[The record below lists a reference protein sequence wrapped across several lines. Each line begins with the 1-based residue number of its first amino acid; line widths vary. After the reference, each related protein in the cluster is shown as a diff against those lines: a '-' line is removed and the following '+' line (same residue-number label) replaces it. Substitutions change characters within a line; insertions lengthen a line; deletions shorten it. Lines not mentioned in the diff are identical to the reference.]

1 MANFETVIV
10 ETDLLILGGGM
21 AACGAAVE
29 AAYWAKQN
37 GLKVTLVDKAAVDR
51 SGAVAMGLSAINQ
64 YVGLKDGT
72 NTLKDY
78 VDYVRNDLM
87 GVTREDLVANI
98 ARHVDSTVHLFEKWG
113 LPIWKDE
120 KGKYVHEGR
129 WQLMI
134 NGESYKVIVAEAAKN
149 ALLQSGVGQIFER
162 VFIVGPIMDGD
173 RCAGAV
179 GFSVRENK
187 FYVFKAKATLV
198 AMGGAVHVFKP
209 RSSGEGM
216 GRAWYPPWNSGSS
229 AYFTIRAGAEMT
241 CQEVRFIP
249 VRFKDAYG
257 PVGAWFLL
265 FKSRATNSQGGDYMV
280 ERRPELEK
288 WGPYG
293 RVKPVPAN
301 LRNYLGMLDVMDG
314 KGPINMR
321 TEEAIQKIADTYKD
335 DPKAYKKKMKELE
348 SEAWEDFL
356 DMTISQ
362 AILWA
367 STNVQPEEQSSEIA
381 ASEPYF
387 IGSHSGASGA
397 WVSGPEDLQTDETK
411 AEYFW
416 GYTNMSTVKGLFCAG
431 DASGASSHKFS
442 SGSHAEG
449 RIAAKSA
456 IKFIVENNA
465 HATVDPAKVESLKA
479 EILKPLDTYEQ
490 HKNATTDPEINP
502 NYIKPRMFMFRLQKI
517 MDEYAGGISSPIHN
531 QRGLAEQG
539 PGTAGLAQGGLRETR
554 RFQLARTHALLGKH
568 TPHVAGRSA
577 RPDHAL
583 PRRDSLARIL
593 LPRGQAGSRRREVAC
608 LRQLPGSIPRRTP
621 GRCEPGRSCRSSR
634 SPRSTNCSE
643 DSAARFGAGDSRGRE
658 GTSHP
663 PVARMK
669 QGLSKEC
676 PHCGQPMVRWANP
689 QWS

>member
-1 MANFETVIV
+1 MPKLEKVVV

-29 AAYWAKQN
+29 AAYWAKKH
-37 GLKVTLVDKAAVDR
+37 GLKVTLVDKAAMDR

-64 YVGLKDGT
+64 YVGLKDGA
-72 NTLKDY
+72 NTVKDY

-87 GVTREDLVANI
+87 GITREDLVANI

-120 KGKYVHEGR
+120 QGHYVHEGR

-134 NGESYKVIVAEAAKN
+134 NGESYKVVVSEAAKN

-162 VFIVGPIMDGD
+162 IFIVGPLMDGD

-187 FYVFKAKATLV
+187 YYIFKAKATLV
-198 AMGGAVHVFKP
+198 AMGGAVHVFRP
-209 RSSGEGM
+209 RGSWEGR
-216 GRAWYPPWNSGSS
+216 GRAWYPPWNAGSS
-229 AYFTIRAGAEMT
+229 AYFTLAAGAEMT

-265 FKSRATNSQGGDYMV
+265 FKSRATNSEGGDYMV
-280 ERRPELEK
+280 ERKPELDN
-288 WGPYG
+288 WLPYG

-314 KGPINMR
+314 KGPLSMR
-321 TEEAIQKIADTYKD
+321 TEEAIQKIADKYKD

-362 AILWA
+362 ALLWA
-367 STNVQPEEQSSEIA
+367 STNVQPEEKSSEIA

-397 WVSGPEDLQTDETK
+397 WVSGPADLQTDETRS
-411 AEYFW
+411 EYCW

-449 RIAAKSA
+449 RIAAKA
-456 IKFIVENNA
+456 AVKFVVENNTA
-465 HATVDPAKVESLKA
+465 PNIDAAACDALVS
-479 EILKPLDTYEQ
+479 EILKPLETFEQ
-490 HKNATTDPEINP
+490 HQGASTDPDVNP

-517 MDEYAGGISSPIHN
+517 MDDYAGGVSAQFRTNKGQLNRALELLQFLKEDASK
-531 QRGLAEQG
+531 LAASNLHELMRCWENVHRMWQAEAHVR
-539 PGTAGLAQGGLRETR
+539 TVLFRQETR
-554 RFQLARTHALLGKH
+554 WPGYYFRTDIPKMDEQNWHVFANCKYDPQKGEWQMFTRPIMHVFPQPKEHELLG
-568 TPHVAGRSA
+568 G
-577 RPDHAL
+577 
-583 PRRDSLARIL
+583 
-593 LPRGQAGSRRREVAC
+593 
-608 LRQLPGSIPRRTP
+608 
-621 GRCEPGRSCRSSR
+621 
-634 SPRSTNCSE
+634 
-643 DSAARFGAGDSRGRE
+643 
-658 GTSHP
+658 
-663 PVARMK
+663 
-669 QGLSKEC
+669 
-676 PHCGQPMVRWANP
+676 
-689 QWS
+689 

>member
-1 MANFETVIV
+1 MPKFETVVV

-29 AAYWAKQN
+29 AAHWAKKN
-37 GLKVTLVDKAAVDR
+37 GLKVALVDKAAIDR

-64 YVGLKDGT
+64 YVGLRDGA
-72 NTLKDY
+72 NSVQNY

-87 GVTREDLVANI
+87 GVTREDLVADI
-98 ARHVDSTVHLFEKWG
+98 ARHVDSSVHLFEKWG

-120 KGKYVHEGR
+120 AGKYVHEGR

-149 ALLQSGVGQIFER
+149 ALLQTGVGQIFER
-162 VFIVGPIMDGD
+162 VFIVGPLMDGD
-173 RCAGAV
+173 RCAGAI

-187 FYVFKAKATLV
+187 VYIFKSKATLT

-229 AYFTIRAGAEMT
+229 AYFTLKAGAEMT

-265 FKSRATNSQGGDYMV
+265 FKSRATNAMGGEYMV
-280 ERRPELEK
+280 ERKSELEK

-293 RVKPVPAN
+293 RVKPIPAN
-301 LRNYLGMLDVMDG
+301 LRNYLGMLDVLDG
-314 KGPINMR
+314 KGPIYMR
-321 TEEAIQKIADTYKD
+321 TEEALKKISDAYKD
-335 DPKAYKKKMKELE
+335 DPKAYAKKMKELE

-362 AILWA
+362 ALLWA
-367 STNVQPEEQSSEIA
+367 ATNLEPEKRSSEIA
-381 ASEPYF
+381 AAEPYF

-397 WVSGPEDLQTDETK
+397 WVSGPEDLQTGETK
-411 AEYFW
+411 KDYFW
-416 GYTNMSTVKGLFCAG
+416 GYANMTTVKGLFAAG

-456 IKFIVENNA
+456 IKFIVENNTA
-465 HATVDPAKVESLKA
+465 PKLDQARVDALTA
-479 EILKPLDTYEQ
+479 EILKPMETFEQ
-490 HKNATTDPEINP
+490 NKNASTDEDVNPE
-502 NYIKPRMFMFRLQKI
+502 YIKPRMFMFRLQKI
-517 MDEYAGGISSPIHN
+517 MDEYAGGVTAQFTTNKPSLERA
-531 QRGLAEQG
+531 QELLAF
-539 PGTAGLAQGGLRETR
+539 LA
-554 RFQLARTHALLGKH
+554 
-568 TPHVAGRSA
+568 
-577 RPDHAL
+577 
-583 PRRDSLARIL
+583 
-593 LPRGQAGSRRREVAC
+593 
-608 LRQLPGSIPRRTP
+608 
-621 GRCEPGRSCRSSR
+621 
-634 SPRSTNCSE
+634 E
-643 DSAARFGAGDSRGRE
+643 DSAKLGAANLHELMRCWENVHRMWQAEAHVRTVLFRE
-658 GTSHP
+658 ETRWPGYYMRSDTPTLDEEKWHVFANCRCDAKTGKWEMIKRP
-663 PVARMK
+663 ILHVFAQPK
-669 QGLSKEC
+669 PKELE
-676 PHCGQPMVRWANP
+676 PALAH
-689 QWS
+689 

>member
-1 MANFETVIV
+1 MANFETVVV
-10 ETDLLILGGGM
+10 ETDVLILGGGM

-37 GLKVTLVDKAAVDR
+37 GLKVTLVDKAAMDR

-64 YVGLKDGT
+64 YVGLKDGK
-72 NTLKDY
+72 NTVQDY

-87 GVTREDLVANI
+87 GITREDLVANI

-120 KGKYVHEGR
+120 NGGYVHEGR

-134 NGESYKVIVAEAAKN
+134 NGESYKVVVAEAAKN
-149 ALLQSGVGQIFER
+149 ALLQSGVGEIFER
-162 VFIVGPIMDGD
+162 IFIVGPLMDGD

-179 GFSVRENK
+179 GFSVREDK
-187 FYVFKAKATLV
+187 FYVFKAKSTLV

-229 AYFTIRAGAEMT
+229 AYFTIKAGAEMT

-265 FKSRATNSQGGDYMV
+265 FKSRATNAMGGEYMV
-280 ERRPELEK
+280 ERKAELEN
-288 WGPYG
+288 WAPYG
-293 RVKPVPAN
+293 KVKPIPAN
-301 LRNYLGMLDVMDG
+301 LRNYLGMLDVLEG
-314 KGPINMR
+314 KGPIFMR

-367 STNVQPEEQSSEIA
+367 STNVQPEEKSSEIA
-381 ASEPYF
+381 AAEPYF

-397 WVSGPEDLQTDETK
+397 WVSGPEDLQSAGTK
-411 AEYFW
+411 DEYFW
-416 GYTNMSTVKGLFCAG
+416 GYTNMSTVNGLFCAG

-449 RIAAKSA
+449 RIAAKAAVKYAAEHGTMPNVDQAA
-456 IKFIVENNA
+456 IDA
-465 HATVDPAKVESLKA
+465 LKA
-479 EILKPLDTYEQ
+479 EILKPLDVYEQ
-490 HKNATTDPEINP
+490 HKGATTDPEVNP

-517 MDEYAGGISSPIHN
+517 MDEYAGGVTSQFQTN
-531 QRGLAEQG
+531 QALLEKALELIAFLKEDSQNLAAANHHELMRCWENVHRMWQAEAHVR
-539 PGTAGLAQGGLRETR
+539 TVLFRTETR
-554 RFQLARTHALLGKH
+554 WPGYYFRNDTPKIDQEKWLAFANCRYDTKTGGWEMK
-568 TPHVAGRSA
+568 A
-577 RPDHAL
+577 RPVKRVFA
-583 PRRDSLARIL
+583 A
-593 LPRGQAGSRRREVAC
+593 AGV
-608 LRQLPGSIPRRTP
+608 
-621 GRCEPGRSCRSSR
+621 
-634 SPRSTNCSE
+634 
-643 DSAARFGAGDSRGRE
+643 
-658 GTSHP
+658 
-663 PVARMK
+663 
-669 QGLSKEC
+669 
-676 PHCGQPMVRWANP
+676 
-689 QWS
+689 

>member
-1 MANFETVIV
+1 MADFKTVIV

-29 AAYWAKQN
+29 AAYWASQN

-64 YVGLKDGT
+64 YVGLRDGA
-72 NTLKDY
+72 NTIQDY
-78 VDYVRNDLM
+78 VNYVRNDLM
-87 GVTREDLVANI
+87 GITREDLVANI
-98 ARHVDSTVHLFEKWG
+98 ARHVDSSVHLFEKWG

-120 KGKYVHEGR
+120 KGAYVHEGR

-134 NGESYKVIVAEAAKN
+134 NGESYKVVVAEAAKN
-149 ALLQSGVGQIFER
+149 ALLENGAGEIFER

-179 GFSVRENK
+179 GFSIRENT
-187 FYVFKAKATLV
+187 FYVFKSKATLV

-229 AYFTIRAGAEMT
+229 AYFTLKAGAEMT

-265 FKSRATNSQGGDYMV
+265 FKSRATNSQGGNYME

-301 LRNYLGMLDVMDG
+301 LRNYLGMLDVMEG
-314 KGPINMR
+314 KGPIHMR
-321 TEEAIQKIADTYKD
+321 TEEAIQKIAEKLKD

-362 AILWA
+362 ALLWA
-367 STNVQPEEQSSEIA
+367 ATNLQPEERSSEIA
-381 ASEPYF
+381 AAEPYF

-397 WVSGPEDLQTDETK
+397 WISGPEDLQTEETK
-411 AEYFW
+411 KDYFW
-416 GYTNMSTVKGLFCAG
+416 GYAHMSTVPGLFCAG

-449 RIAAKSA
+449 RIAAKA
-456 IKFIVENNA
+456 AVKFIVEHN
-465 HATVDPAKVESLKA
+465 TMPAIEPAAIEALK
-479 EILKPLDTYEQ
+479 EQILKPVDTYEQ
-490 HKNATTDPEINP
+490 FKNATTDPEINP

-517 MDEYAGGISSPIHN
+517 MDEYAGGISAQFITN
-531 QRGLAEQG
+531 ATLLTRGLELLAFLKEDADKLAASNLHELMRCWENVHRMWQAEAHVRTVLFRQ
-539 PGTAGLAQGGLRETR
+539 ETR
-554 RFQLARTHALLGKH
+554 WPGYYFRADKPTIDEKNWTVFANCRYDPKTN
-568 TPHVAGRSA
+568 TWEMMA
-577 RPDHAL
+577 RPIRYIFSSQPKEPAL
-583 PRRDSLARIL
+583 
-593 LPRGQAGSRRREVAC
+593 AG
-608 LRQLPGSIPRRTP
+608 
-621 GRCEPGRSCRSSR
+621 
-634 SPRSTNCSE
+634 
-643 DSAARFGAGDSRGRE
+643 
-658 GTSHP
+658 
-663 PVARMK
+663 K
-669 QGLSKEC
+669 
-676 PHCGQPMVRWANP
+676 
-689 QWS
+689 

>member
-1 MANFETVIV
+1 MANFENVVV

-21 AACGAAVE
+21 SACGAAVE
-29 AAYWAKQN
+29 AAHWAKLN

-64 YVGLKDGT
+64 YVGLKDGE
-72 NTLKDY
+72 NTIKDY
-78 VDYVRNDLM
+78 VNYVRNDLM
-87 GVTREDLVANI
+87 GVTREDLVADI
-98 ARHVDSTVHLFEKWG
+98 ARHVDSSVHLFEQWG

-120 KGKYVHEGR
+120 AGKYVHEGR

-134 NGESYKVIVAEAAKN
+134 NGESYKVVVAEAAKN
-149 ALLQSGVGQIFER
+149 ALLQSGVGEVYER
-162 VFIVGPIMDGD
+162 IFIVEPLMDGD

-187 FYVFKAKATLV
+187 FYIFKAKATLV

-229 AYFTIRAGAEMT
+229 AYFTIKAGAEMT

-265 FKSRATNSQGGDYMV
+265 FKARATNSQGGDYMV
-280 ERRPELEK
+280 ERKPELEK

-293 RVKPVPAN
+293 RVKPIPAN
-301 LRNYLGMLDVMDG
+301 LRNYLGMLDVMEG
-314 KGPINMR
+314 KGPIFMR
-321 TEEAIQKIADTYKD
+321 TEEAMQKIAEQYKD
-335 DPKAYKKKMKELE
+335 DPKAYKKKTKELE

-367 STNVQPEEQSSEIA
+367 GLNVQPEEKSSEIA
-381 ASEPYF
+381 AAEPYF

-397 WVSGPEDLQTDETK
+397 WVSGPEDLQSDETK
-411 AEYFW
+411 PEYFW
-416 GYTNMSTVKGLFCAG
+416 GYNKMCTVKGLFAAG

-449 RIAAKSA
+449 RIAAKAA

-465 HATVDPAKVESLKA
+465 QPAVDLGAVETIKA
-479 EILKPLDTYEQ
+479 AILNPLDRYEQ
-490 HKNATTDPEINP
+490 FKKATTTPEVNP
-502 NYIKPRMFMFRLQKI
+502 NYIKPKMFMFRLQKI
-517 MDEYAGGISSPIHN
+517 MDEYAGGVSSQFTTNEALLNRALELLAMLKEDSEKLGAADLHELMRCWEN
-531 QRGLAEQG
+531 VQRMWQAEAHVRTMLFRQ
-539 PGTAGLAQGGLRETR
+539 ETR
-554 RFQLARTHALLGKH
+554 WPGYYF
-568 TPHVAGRSA
+568 RSDKPTMDEQNWTVFA
-577 RPDHAL
+577 NCKYDAKTGQWDLFSRP
-583 PRRDSLARIL
+583 I
-593 LPRGQAGSRRREVAC
+593 
-608 LRQLPGSIPRRTP
+608 RQI
-621 GRCEPGRSCRSSR
+621 
-634 SPRSTNCSE
+634 
-643 DSAARFGAGDSRGRE
+643 F
-658 GTSHP
+658 
-663 PVARMK
+663 K
-669 QGLSKEC
+669 
-676 PHCGQPMVRWANP
+676 
-689 QWS
+689 

>member
-1 MANFETVIV
+1 MANFETVV
-10 ETDLLILGGGM
+10 VDTDLLILGGGM

-29 AAYWAKQN
+29 AAHWAKQN
-37 GLKVTLVDKAAVDR
+37 GLKVTLVDKAAMDR

-72 NTLKDY
+72 NSVKDY

-113 LPIWKDE
+113 LPIWKDAE
-120 KGKYVHEGR
+120 GKYVHEGR

-134 NGESYKVIVAEAAKN
+134 NGESYKVLVSEAAKN
-149 ALLQSGVGQIFER
+149 ALLQDGVGQIFER
-162 VFIVGPIMDGD
+162 VFIAGPLMDGD

-187 FYVFKAKATLV
+187 VYIFKAKATLA

-229 AYFTIRAGAEMT
+229 AYFTMRAGAEMT

-265 FKSRATNSQGGDYMV
+265 FKSRATNAMDGNYMV
-280 ERRPELEK
+280 ERKAELDN
-288 WGPYG
+288 WLPYG

-301 LRNYLGMLDVMDG
+301 LRNYLGMLDIMEG
-314 KGPINMR
+314 KGPLFMR

-335 DPKAYKKKMKELE
+335 DPKAYKKKMKDLE

-362 AILWA
+362 ALLWA
-367 STNVQPEEQSSEIA
+367 GTNVQPEEKSSEIA
-381 ASEPYF
+381 PAEPYF

-397 WVSGPEDLQTDETK
+397 WISGPEDLQSGDSK
-411 AEYFW
+411 NEYFW

-456 IKFIVENNA
+456 IKFILENNSA
-465 HATVDPAKVESLKA
+465 PSVEQTTVEAAAA
-479 EILKPLDTYEQ
+479 EILKPLETYDA
-490 HKNATTDPEINP
+490 HKDETTDPEVNP
-502 NYIKPRMFMFRLQKI
+502 NYIRPRMFMFRLQKI
-517 MDEYAGGISSPIHN
+517 MDEYAGGVSSQFTTNKTQLERALELLEFLKEDSKKLAAPNLHELMRCWENIHRMWQAEAHVRTILFRDETRWPGYYYRADKPKMDDEKWHVFANCRFDPGTGDWQMRTRPIH
-531 QRGLAEQG
+531 
-539 PGTAGLAQGGLRETR
+539 
-554 RFQLARTHALLGKH
+554 
-568 TPHVAGRSA
+568 
-577 RPDHAL
+577 
-583 PRRDSLARIL
+583 RIF
-593 LPRGQAGSRRREVAC
+593 A
-608 LRQLPGSIPRRTP
+608 
-621 GRCEPGRSCRSSR
+621 
-634 SPRSTNCSE
+634 
-643 DSAARFGAGDSRGRE
+643 
-658 GTSHP
+658 
-663 PVARMK
+663 
-669 QGLSKEC
+669 
-676 PHCGQPMVRWANP
+676 
-689 QWS
+689 